1 MRITFFFFVA
11 IFTGLSLGLM
21 SQPGQ
26 GRGSGGRVTGKV
38 VDQSTGEPME
48 FVNVVLYRSS
58 DSTMVTGDI
67 TSGDGIYT
75 VAPVGPGD
83 YYMVLNFIGF
93 RRQVVSGVTISGE
106 APVYRADQVA
116 LSSDSRQ
123 LEGVEVRAR
132 DERIEYRIDRRVI
145 NVDQDLSS
153 SGGTA
158 VDALENTPSVEV
170 DIEGNVSLRG
180 SSNFTVLID
189 GKPTSLDGNDI
200 LRQLPASSI
209 QQIEIITNPS
219 VRYDPEG
226 GSGIINVIMKKRQR
240 TGFNGIVNGSLGNQ
254 GMYSGDFLLNYRSE
268 RANYYVGA
276 DASQRN
282 HPMDARMERE
292 TYGDTTIFVDSD
304 RERVF
309 KRQRLS
315 ARAGLDFYATDRQTI
330 SFSTRV
336 GEYLFGHDVDSRTAR
351 YTKPQTQTIY
361 SVDESVMER
370 TGQYV
375 EFTGNYDFQIDGNGH
390 KLEASGVYSYH
401 DRASIDQQMTWVTDA
416 DFMAENSAVNE
427 VSTSEDQ
434 ISNRIRLNVDYT
446 RPMLGG
452 SFETG
457 LQSRMRLEKIDYFLD
472 VFDPTSNLVGMEQF
486 ADRKFDFNQNV
497 HGAYMIFS
505 RELGPVGM
513 KAGLRGEYTDRQ
525 LINPDTAET
534 FGIQRFDLF
543 PSVHLSYA
551 INKENRLMT
560 SYSRRINRPRSWYLD
575 PFISYR
581 DQYTLRKGNP
591 ELEPEYTD
599 SYEVTYLRY
608 LSFGFVS
615 LETFFR
621 QTNNRIERIAQLYDQ
636 DMLVMGFH
644 NVDRDRSLG
653 SELMANMHLTQWL
666 SINASG
672 SLYQYWIFTEEKGEA
687 VTRED
692 LNWRVRGSANVELGE
707 TTRLQ
712 LTAFYNAPSITS
724 TGTRG
729 SYFMTSLALRQD
741 FLNDQLNLVLRV
753 RDVFMTRGRESTTIH
768 PDYYVHME
776 HFSNV
781 PMISLGV
788 TYRINNYDRRRDRR
802 NGAQEDEM
810 DMGF

>member
-1 MRITFFFFVA
+1 MRNIFFSLTIVLSCLS
-11 IFTGLSLGLM
+11 IGLTA
-21 SQPGQ
+21 QPGQ
-26 GRGSGGRVTGKV
+26 GGGAGGRVTGKV
-38 VDQSTGEPME
+38 IEQGSEEPME

-67 TSGDGIYT
+67 TSDDGTYT
-75 VAPVGPGD
+75 IAPVRPGE

-93 RRQVVSGVTISGE
+93 RRQVVSGVTISRE
-106 APVYRADQVA
+106 AMVYRAEPVA
-116 LSSDSRQ
+116 LSADMRQ

-226 GSGIINVIMKKRQR
+226 GSGIINVIMKRRQR

-304 RERVF
+304 RERNWR
-309 KRQRLS
+309 RQRLS
-315 ARAGLDFYATDRQTI
+315 ARAGVDFYATDRQTL
-330 SFSTRV
+330 SFTTRV
-336 GEYLFGHDVDSRTAR
+336 GEYLFGHDLNSHTTR
-351 YTKPQTQTIY
+351 YTHPQTQTIY
-361 SVDESVMER
+361 SVDESTMER
-370 TGQYV
+370 TGQYI

-401 DRASIDQQMTWVTDA
+401 DRGSIDQQMTWLTDA
-416 DFMAENSAVNE
+416 DFISENSAVNE
-427 VSTSEDQ
+427 VKTSEDQ
-434 ISNRIRLNVDYT
+434 TSNRIRLNIDYT
-446 RPMLGG
+446 RPLMGG

-457 LQSRMRLEKIDYFLD
+457 LQSRMRMEKIDYFLD
-472 VFDPTSNLVGMEQF
+472 VFDPVSGVVEMGQF
-486 ADRKFDFNQNV
+486 ADRRFDFKQNV
-497 HGAYMIFS
+497 HGAYAIYS
-505 RELGPVGM
+505 REFGEVGM
-513 KAGLRGEYTDRQ
+513 KAGLRGEYTDRE

-543 PSVHLSYA
+543 PSIHLSYS

-599 SYEVTYLRY
+599 SYELTYLRY
-608 LSFGFVS
+608 LSIGFVS

-621 QTNNRIERIAQLYDQ
+621 QTNNRIERVAQLYDQ

-653 SELMANMHLTQWL
+653 SELMANVHLAKWL
-666 SINASG
+666 SVNASG
-672 SLYQYWIFTEEKGEA
+672 SLYQYWIFTEEKGEP

-692 LNWRVRGSANVELGE
+692 LNWRVRGNTNIDLGE
-707 TTRLQ
+707 STRLQ
-712 LTAFYNAPSITS
+712 LTAFYSAPSITS

-781 PMISLGV
+781 PRISLGV

-802 NGAQEDEM
+802 DSGQEDEM